1 MRSTVLPAAPPVAD
15 STDSTDTV
23 HEFLLK
29 ESVCAVA
36 AESETHKFFF
46 IYIDEVIEMEGESNL
61 EDVEDESDDDNDG
74 DDDDDHDVDDTDH
87 DEDIIADNHGHQIP
101 AGCSYIKGRYLE
113 QDKDVTRGKYRG
125 VIYKLIKEPVF
136 FYKETVVYPIVN
148 YEWKGKKIFISNNAY
163 CDVLRYV
170 EAFGMSSI

>member
-125 VIYKLIKEPVF
+125 VIIQTYKRTCFLLQRDCCLPH
-136 FYKETVVYPIVN
+136 
-148 YEWKGKKIFISNNAY
+148 
-163 CDVLRYV
+163 C
-170 EAFGMSSI
+170 